1 MPLKPGDTVFFHA
14 LGQIGFGTFIE
25 YHDHYLKYR
34 IYIDTQIV
42 ESDQL
47 GYRVTYKVTV
57 AEEEL
62 ISEAK
67 YRLLVLAGEQQF
79 GVENI

>member
-1 MPLKPGDTVFFHA
+1 MLPKIGDTVFFHA
-14 LGQIGFGTFIE
+14 LGRIGFGVFVK

-34 IYIDTQIV
+34 ICIDTLRDGNNPV
-42 ESDQL
+42 EYD
-47 GYRVTYKVTV
+47 VTV

-67 YRLLVLAGEQQF
+67 YRLMVLAGEQQI
-79 GVENI
+79 GAEDI